1 MICLEELKIW
11 NKHRLIKFN
20 QILEK
25 RVDGEL
31 GDEVLDQTNI
41 FKGLQRIYHM
51 WQIHHLDKNPLK
63 LKQSSDFHIL
73 KKILTTSYNK
83 YHLPVQTQI
92 HHLQS
97 TTNAVVGSML

>member
-11 NKHRLIKFN
+11 NKQYLIK
-20 QILEK
+20 LSTPPPHY
-25 RVDGEL
+25 EL

-51 WQIHHLDKNPLK
+51 WQIHHLDKNALK
-63 LKQSSDFHIL
+63 MKQSSDFHIS
-73 KKILTTSYNK
+73 KKILTSYNK

>member
-11 NKHRLIKFN
+11 NKQCLIKFN

-25 RVDGEL
+25 RVNGEL

-51 WQIHHLDKNPLK
+51 WQIHHLDKNALK
-63 LKQSSDFHIL
+63 MKQSSDFHIS
-73 KKILTTSYNK
+73 KKILTSYNK